1 MIGSW
6 QNGLLIF
13 LHTSSQ
19 ILAAGIAIT
28 AFSLLLYALTFNLK
42 DRVAR
47 SFAIILVCVV
57 VVFTTEAIGSAV
69 SSPDQAEFWLRFQWV
84 GIIFLPA
91 AYLHFA
97 DALLATTGRP
107 SRGRRTISTR
117 LAYAISLL
125 FLVALPFS
133 YLVGPLAPETTP
145 APYLQPTQ
153 LTKIFLLYYLVVM
166 GMAWYL
172 LIRAY
177 LRTTTTT
184 SRRRMTYL
192 IIGALA
198 PALGSF
204 PYLLFSANFASRHS
218 IIFWGLSMISNLLVG
233 GLVVVMAYAVAFFG
247 VPWPDRV
254 VRARLF
260 KWIMRGPVTASV
272 TLGLVTITRRT
283 GVVFGE
289 PYSAL
294 VPIVMVGTILLMEYM
309 ITLFSP
315 FWERLLFYGNDRA
328 ELDLINGLAD
338 RLVTRNDLQQF
349 LEMVLAAVRDRLQ
362 APGAYITAFNGN
374 GMEMV
379 VHTGQTRL
387 VMDDD
392 VSDKLLQ
399 LVIQEDTLPAMFQ
412 WGGDYL
418 VPLMGD
424 PDAQPRELVGLL
436 GIGGINRD
444 QIDDEQMQSL
454 GILAGR
460 AALALRDRQIQH
472 RVIESLE
479 KLNPQIEFIQS
490 MRAAGNFGGSSA
502 LEQGET
508 LVNQDL
514 SLAVK
519 DALTHYWG
527 GPKLT
532 QSPLMR
538 LRVVRDALEAHE
550 GNHANALR
558 AILRAAIERVRPE
571 GERRLTGEW
580 ILYNILDMKFLEGRK
595 VREIALR
602 LAMSEADLYRKQRIA
617 IDAVTRVIVSM
628 EEEAS
633 EETADR
639 L

>member
-1 MIGSW
+1 MIVSW
-6 QNGLLIF
+6 QEGLLVF
-13 LHTSSQ
+13 LRTTSQ

-57 VVFTTEAIGSAV
+57 IVFTTESIGSAT
-69 SSPDQAEFWLRFQWV
+69 SSPGQAEFWLRLQWV
-84 GIIFLPA
+84 GIVFLPA

-107 SRGRRTISTR
+107 SRGRRTITTR
-117 LAYAISLL
+117 LAYLISVL
-125 FLVALPFS
+125 FLGTLPFS
-133 YLVGPLAPETTP
+133 YLVGPLSPDRTP
-145 APYLQPTQ
+145 APYLQSTL
-153 LTKIFLLYYLVVM
+153 LTRIFFLYYAVVM
-166 GMAWYL
+166 AMAWYV

-177 LRTTTTT
+177 QRTTTTT
-184 SRRRMTYL
+184 SRRRMAYL
-192 IIGALA
+192 MIGAVA

-204 PYLLFSANFASRHS
+204 PYLLFSANFAAQHS
-218 IIFWGLSMISNLLVG
+218 IIFWLLSAVSNLLVG

-247 VPWPDRV
+247 VSWPDRV
-254 VRARLF
+254 VRARLL

-283 GVVFGE
+283 GAVFGE
-289 PYSAL
+289 QYTAL
-294 VPIVMVGTILLMEYM
+294 VPIVMVVTILLMEYM
-309 ITLFSP
+309 ISLFSP

-349 LEMVLAAVRDRLQ
+349 LETVLAAIRDRLQ
-362 APGAYITAFNGN
+362 ASGAYITALNGS

-379 VHTGQTRL
+379 VHTGQTSL
-387 VMDDD
+387 VMNEDT
-392 VSDKLLQ
+392 SGKLLE
-399 LVIQEDTLPAMFQ
+399 LVTQEDTLPTMFQ

-418 VPLMGD
+418 VPLMGESD
-424 PDAQPRELVGLL
+424 GQPRELVGLL
-436 GIGGINRD
+436 GISGINREH
-444 QIDDEQMQSL
+444 IDDEQMQSL
-454 GILAGR
+454 VILAER
-460 AALALRDRQIQH
+460 AALALRDRRIQH

-479 KLNPQIEFIQS
+479 ALNPQMEFIQS
-490 MRAAGNFGGSSA
+490 MRAAGNFGGSRA
-502 LEQGET
+502 LESGET
-508 LVNQDL
+508 LESQDL
-514 SLAVK
+514 TLAVK

-538 LRVVRDALEAHE
+538 LRVVRSALEEHE
-550 GNHANALR
+550 GNQANALR
-558 AILRAAIERVRPE
+558 AILREAIGRVRPE

-617 IDAVTRVIVSM
+617 IDEVARAIVNM
-628 EEEAS
+628 EEETR
-633 EETADR
+633 EETPDR
-639 L
+639 A